1 MIDRYGLALVVSCL
15 VVLTGCATTTRGM
28 DVYAPDACYGKAEAF
43 STYALEFV
51 GVPGFIQDPIE
62 KSASG
67 ALAAIGLT
75 AAANPGDAGIRV
87 VNTFFL
93 IDRNPPPQAGD
104 PMGEPVQSGS
114 VNRFVA
120 HLKVD
125 VVDQRTATV
134 IWTGSM
140 YRDHAIAGGETF
152 HDDRAVLLI
161 RQAYDKMFVGL
172 TRPCG

>member
-1 MIDRYGLALVVSCL
+1 MIDWYRPALAAAMLVL
-15 VVLTGCATTTRGM
+15 LGGCATIRGM
-28 DVYAPDACYGKAEAF
+28 DVYAPDTCYGKAEPF
-43 STYALEFV
+43 STYALAFV
-51 GVPGFIQDPIE
+51 GVPGFIYDPVE
-62 KSASG
+62 TSASG

-75 AAANPGDAGIRV
+75 PAATPGDADISV
-87 VNTFFL
+87 VNTFIL

-104 PMGEPVQSGS
+104 PMGEPVQTGS

-125 VVDQRTATV
+125 VVDQRTDKV